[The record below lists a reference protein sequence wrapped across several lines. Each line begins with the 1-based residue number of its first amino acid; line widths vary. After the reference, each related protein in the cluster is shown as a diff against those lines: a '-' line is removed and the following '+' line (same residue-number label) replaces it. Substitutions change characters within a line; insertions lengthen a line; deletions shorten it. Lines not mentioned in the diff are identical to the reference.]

1 MTEKKKKNKP
11 EKNKRPTGDIS
22 LHVDSRQHDRYNR
35 LHHHKSG
42 KSITFWYVLPH
53 RQAEYPPYHAIIMSN
68 HKFGTIPFCYCIHL
82 DPHTV
87 TQNWQATHQVLAIQ
101 QLGSR

>member
-42 KSITFWYVLPH
+42 KSITFWYIFPH
-53 RQAEYPPYHAIIMSN
+53 RQVENILLCATLSLARSRLVIVSTWTAYSN
-68 HKFGTIPFCYCIHL
+68 TE
-82 DPHTV
+82 
-87 TQNWQATHQVLAIQ
+87 LADK
-101 QLGSR
+101 LPSAGKTTT